1 MKKKFRVA
9 VEGKTID
16 GRELSKS
23 VLTSIAKNFDPK
35 FNTARINM
43 EHFSGWSPDPPF
55 NAYGTVTGLETREEE
70 FTVGGKKEKLTCLVA
85 EIDAN
90 EQLLEVN
97 KKGQKIFTSIE
108 YWPNFRGQADQ
119 FCLGGL
125 AITDTPASF
134 GTEPLKFTITEVPIA
149 EKFKSAFA
157 EFVMDIEPN
166 TSHEQAQTQADNFFS
181 ALMSKIESLTAPK
194 SAPKVEPPANL
205 NQATNSPD
213 FTALVE
219 TFKTGFEGVAN
230 QFANL
235 NAKLDAATL
244 AAKTANDDLASLK
257 SELDNTQSSN
267 FQTRKPSTGGASSLP
282 RF

>member
-16 GRELSKS
+16 GRDLPKS

-55 NAYGTVTGLETREEE
+55 NAYGTVTALETREEE

-90 EQLLEVN
+90 DQLLEVN

-157 EFVMDIEPN
+157 EFVMDVEPSTTQN
-166 TSHEQAQTQADNFFS
+166 QAQTQAENFFTCLLYTS
-181 ALMSKIESLTAPK
+181 RC
-194 SAPKVEPPANL
+194 V
-205 NQATNSPD
+205 
-213 FTALVE
+213 
-219 TFKTGFEGVAN
+219 
-230 QFANL
+230 
-235 NAKLDAATL
+235 
-244 AAKTANDDLASLK
+244 
-257 SELDNTQSSN
+257 
-267 FQTRKPSTGGASSLP
+267 
-282 RF
+282 